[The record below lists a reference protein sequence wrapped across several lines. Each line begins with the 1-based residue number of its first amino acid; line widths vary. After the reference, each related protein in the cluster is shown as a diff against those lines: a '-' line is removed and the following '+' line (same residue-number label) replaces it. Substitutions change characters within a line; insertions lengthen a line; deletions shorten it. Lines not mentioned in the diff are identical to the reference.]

1 MKTYSSLSCD
11 EMALGDEGHH
21 GAGYLCHERQR
32 RHWRIDNDISHLR
45 RYLISHTASLVTVA
59 RGFAF
64 GRMPREN
71 KSLSCRRQA
80 VAFVRSFVRSFIHS
94 RQFQERTMSRMST
107 QRRWRQSQCGQLLG
121 ISEFL
126 SCASCHS
133 IFR

>member
-1 MKTYSSLSCD
+1 
-11 EMALGDEGHH
+11 MALGDEGHH

-80 VAFVRSFVRSFIHS
+80 VAFVRSFVHSFKTIS
-94 RQFQERTMSRMST
+94 RAHYVENVDSEALEAVA
-107 QRRWRQSQCGQLLG
+107 RWSVIG
-121 ISEFL
+121 
-126 SCASCHS
+126 H
-133 IFR
+133 